1 MRNHFEN
8 EMERLQ
14 MDILKMSSM
23 VEESLLTSVTALK
36 NKDVVSAQK
45 VIDGDEA
52 IDDKEIM
59 IEDHC
64 LKLIALQQPLAKDL
78 RIIATALKII
88 TDLERIAD
96 YSSDISKITLK
107 VAGEEYVKALV
118 DIPEM
123 AHIAV
128 EMIRMSID
136 AYINRNVEQ
145 AKQAAAMDD
154 QVDLLQKK
162 IFKDLVEIMVK
173 HPEKVNQ
180 ATLFLLVSRYLERI
194 GDHITNICE
203 RIVYSETGVRIELN

>member
-1 MRNHFEN
+1 MRNYFEN

-23 VEESLLTSVTALK
+23 VEESLLMSVTALK
-36 NKDVVSAQK
+36 NKDVMSAQK

-128 EMIRMSID
+128 EMIRLSID
-136 AYINRNVEQ
+136 AYISRNVEQ

>member
-8 EMERLQ
+8 EMESLQ

-36 NKDVVSAQK
+36 NKDVVMAQK
-45 VIDGDEA
+45 VIDGDQA
-52 IDDKEIM
+52 IDDKEIN

-96 YSSDISKITLK
+96 YSSDIAKITLK

-118 DIPEM
+118 DIPQM
-123 AHIAV
+123 AHLAV
-128 EMIRMSID
+128 EMIRLSID
-136 AYINRNVEQ
+136 AYINSNVEQ
-145 AKQAAAMDD
+145 AKLAAAMDD

-203 RIVYSETGVRIELN
+203 RIVFSETGVRIDLN

>member
-23 VEESLLTSVTALK
+23 VEESLLMSVTALK
-36 NKDVVSAQK
+36 NKDVISAQK

-128 EMIRMSID
+128 EMIRLSID

>member
-23 VEESLLTSVTALK
+23 VEESLLMSVTALK
-36 NKDVVSAQK
+36 NKDVMSAQK

-128 EMIRMSID
+128 EMIRLSID

-145 AKQAAAMDD
+145 AKLAAAMDD

-180 ATLFLLVSRYLERI
+180 ATHFLLVSRYLERI

>member
-23 VEESLLTSVTALK
+23 VEESLLMSVTALK
-36 NKDVVSAQK
+36 NKDIMSAQK

-128 EMIRMSID
+128 EMIRLSID

>member
-1 MRNHFEN
+1 MRNYFEN

-23 VEESLLTSVTALK
+23 VEESLLMSVTALK
-36 NKDVVSAQK
+36 NKDIVSAQK

-128 EMIRMSID
+128 EMIRLSID
-136 AYINRNVEQ
+136 AYISRNVEQ

>member
-23 VEESLLTSVTALK
+23 VEESLLLSVTALK

-52 IDDKEIM
+52 IDDKEIT

-107 VAGEEYVKALV
+107 VASSPASAAASEALGL
-118 DIPEM
+118 ELL
-123 AHIAV
+123 
-128 EMIRMSID
+128 
-136 AYINRNVEQ
+136 
-145 AKQAAAMDD
+145 QAATAAN
-154 QVDLLQKK
+154 VTTTILATEGSNFIAYPCLS
-162 IFKDLVEIMVK
+162 LV
-173 HPEKVNQ
+173 
-180 ATLFLLVSRYLERI
+180 
-194 GDHITNICE
+194 
-203 RIVYSETGVRIELN
+203 IVRRSS